1 MGYLAA
7 GQCVSTA
14 AAAANLQC
22 SAWAASFP
30 EGFTRCRN
38 PSVSGVGGNVATF
51 TLDRYLVSSSSW
63 TTQTVALDLQ
73 ACDDTQAPNFP
84 WNLSVSEGAQI
95 SAAILGVWA
104 FAWCFRAL
112 RRALNS
118 DGNPE
123 SEKL

>member
-7 GQCVSTA
+7 GQCWSSA
-14 AAAANLQC
+14 GEAANAQC

-38 PSVSGVGGNVATF
+38 PSVSGVGGNVASF
-51 TLDRYLVSSSSW
+51 TLDRYLVSSNAW
-63 TTQTVALDLQ
+63 TTQVVSMDLQ
-73 ACDDTQAPNFP
+73 ACSDLQAPNFP

-104 FAWCFRAL
+104 LAWCLRAL
-112 RRALNS
+112 RRVLSS
-118 DGNPE
+118 DGVPE
-123 SEKL
+123 SE